1 MHFSTIVMGLMAS
14 SAMAAPR
21 PHYEVV
27 TEYTYVT
34 KVVTAGSPEATY
46 PPPQQAAPVQQKAAP
61 VQQKAPSRQW
71 WKQPKKEVAAPKPTY
86 VEVEPTQVAQEPEP
100 VAEEP
105 ETQQPEATKAPSTST
120 GSSGLSADQQK
131 ALDLHNEA
139 RKEVGNEP
147 LEWDDSLVSGAQ
159 EWADHIAS
167 LGSLTH
173 SQGDDGE
180 NLYMGTSSTPFADAV
195 EAFLSEKSQYSGEA
209 ISGSNYMGFGHYTQ
223 CVWKTTTKVAM
234 AVSKGSDGASYV
246 VARYQK
252 PGNMIGDK
260 PY

>member
-1 MHFSTIVMGLMAS
+1 MHFSTIVMSLMAS
-14 SAMAAPR
+14 TAMAAPHAN
-21 PHYEVV
+21 PAHYEVV
-27 TEYTYVT
+27 TEYSYVT
-34 KVVTAGSPEATY
+34 KVVTAGSV
-46 PPPQQAAPVQQKAAP
+46 PQQTYVPQQQAAAPVQEKT
-61 VQQKAPSRQW
+61 PSRQWW
-71 WKQPKKEVAAPKPTY
+71 WKQPKKEVAAPKTTY
-86 VEVEPTQVAQEPEP
+86 VEVEQP
-100 VAEEP
+100 VVTKAPAATKEAEAEEP
-105 ETQQPEATKAPSTST
+105 VETEKPSS
-120 GSSGLSADQQK
+120 GSSSLSADQQK

-180 NLYMGTSSTPFADAV
+180 NLYMGTSSTPYADAV

-223 CVWKTTTKVAM
+223 CVWKSTTKVAM

>member
-14 SAMAAPR
+14 TAMAAPR
-21 PHYEVV
+21 AAPHYEVV
-27 TEYTYVT
+27 TEYAYVT
-34 KVVTAGSPEATY
+34 KVVTAGSA
-46 PPPQQAAPVQQKAAP
+46 PQQTYVPQQQPAPVKE
-61 VQQKAPSRQW
+61 KTPSRQW
-71 WKQPKKEVAAPKPTY
+71 WKQPKKEEQPKKEVAAPKPTY
-86 VEVEPTQVAQEPEP
+86 VAQEPEP
-100 VAEEP
+100 EAEEP
-105 ETQQPEATKAPSTST
+105 ETKEPETEKPSSGS

-139 RKEVGNEP
+139 RKEVGNDP

-180 NLYMGTSSTPFADAV
+180 NLYMGTSSTPYADAV
-195 EAFLSEKSQYSGEA
+195 EAFLSEKSQYNGEA

>member
-1 MHFSTIVMGLMAS
+1 MHFSTIVMSLMAS
-14 SAMAAPR
+14 TAMAAPR
-21 PHYEVV
+21 ANAHYEVV
-27 TEYTYVT
+27 TEYAYVT
-34 KVVTAGSPEATY
+34 KVVTAGSA
-46 PPPQQAAPVQQKAAP
+46 PQQTYVPQQQPAPVQEKT
-61 VQQKAPSRQW
+61 PSRQWW

-86 VEVEPTQVAQEPEP
+86 VAQEPE
-100 VAEEP
+100 AEEP
-105 ETQQPEATKAPSTST
+105 ETKEPETKEPETKEPETEKPSS

-139 RKEVGNEP
+139 RKEVGNDP

-180 NLYMGTSSTPFADAV
+180 NLYMGTSSTPYADAV
-195 EAFLSEKSQYSGEA
+195 EAFLSEKSQYNGEA

-223 CVWKTTTKVAM
+223 CVWKSTTKVAM

-252 PGNMIGDK
+252 PGNM
-260 PY
+260 

>member
-27 TEYTYVT
+27 TEYAYVT
-34 KVVTAGSPEATY
+34 KVVTAGSVPEQTY
-46 PPPQQAAPVQQKAAP
+46 APQQQQQHAPVKE
-61 VQQKAPSRQW
+61 KTPSRQW

-86 VEVEPTQVAQEPEP
+86 VAVEPTQVAEEPEP

-105 ETQQPEATKAPSTST
+105 KTEEPKETKAPSTGS

-139 RKEVGNEP
+139 RKEVGNDP

>member
-27 TEYTYVT
+27 TEYAYVT
-34 KVVTAGSPEATY
+34 KVVTAGSA
-46 PPPQQAAPVQQKAAP
+46 PQQTYVPQQQQQPAPVKE
-61 VQQKAPSRQW
+61 KTPSRQW

-86 VEVEPTQVAQEPEP
+86 VAVKPTEVAQEPEP

-105 ETQQPEATKAPSTST
+105 ETEEPKETEAPSTGS

-139 RKEVGNEP
+139 RKEVGNDP

>member
-1 MHFSTIVMGLMAS
+1 MGLMAS
-14 SAMAAPR
+14 TAMAAPR

-27 TEYTYVT
+27 TEYAYVT
-34 KVVTAGSPEATY
+34 KVVTAGSA
-46 PPPQQAAPVQQKAAP
+46 PQQTYVPAPVQE
-61 VQQKAPSRQW
+61 KAPSRQW
-71 WKQPKKEVAAPKPTY
+71 WKQPKKVVAAPKTTTTYVAPKPTY
-86 VEVEPTQVAQEPEP
+86 VAQEPEP

-105 ETQQPEATKAPSTST
+105 ETTVAETEEPEETKAPSS

-139 RKEVGNEP
+139 RKEVGNDA

-252 PGNMIGDK
+252 PGNM
-260 PY
+260 

>member
-1 MHFSTIVMGLMAS
+1 MHFSTIVMSLMAS
-14 SAMAAPR
+14 TAMAAPR
-21 PHYEVV
+21 ANAHYEVV
-27 TEYTYVT
+27 TEYAYVT
-34 KVVTAGSPEATY
+34 KVVTAGSA
-46 PPPQQAAPVQQKAAP
+46 PQQTYVPQQQPAPVQEKT
-61 VQQKAPSRQW
+61 PSRQWW

-86 VEVEPTQVAQEPEP
+86 VAQEPE
-100 VAEEP
+100 AEEP
-105 ETQQPEATKAPSTST
+105 ETKEPETKEPETKEPETEKPSS

-139 RKEVGNEP
+139 RKEVGNDP

-180 NLYMGTSSTPFADAV
+180 NLYMGTSSTPYADAV
-195 EAFLSEKSQYSGEA
+195 EAFLSEKSQYNGEA

-223 CVWKTTTKVAM
+223 CVWKSTTKVAM